1 MEYEQEAIGE
11 EASSS
16 DSETGVNERGGVDKG
31 LKKNFN
37 DNSHEFNHKLL

>member
-16 DSETGVNERGGVDKG
+16 DSETGVDEVDKG

>member
-16 DSETGVNERGGVDKG
+16 DSETVDERGGVDKG
-31 LKKNFN
+31 LNKNFN